1 MPEITPSLTIP
12 DEEIKIEFVR
22 ASGPGGQNVNKVA
35 TAAQLRFDAANSPS
49 LPEDVKERLLK
60 LAGSRATSEGV
71 IILEARQYRT
81 QEQNRADALLRLA
94 ELIRQALKKPKI
106 RRPTRAG
113 TAARAARVASK
124 RQRGQLK
131 KIRQYNPEE
140 WE

>member
-1 MPEITPSLTIP
+1 MPEITPSLIIP

-35 TAAQLRFDAANSPS
+35 TAAQLRFDVANSPS
-49 LPEDVKERLLK
+49 LTADVKERLLK
-60 LAGSRATSEGV
+60 LAGARATSEG
-71 IILEARQYRT
+71 IIIIDAHQYRT
-81 QEQNRADALLRLA
+81 QEQNRADAILRIS

-106 RRPTRAG
+106 RRPTRPG
-113 TAARAARVASK
+113 TAASAARVAAK

-131 KIRQYNPEE
+131 KIRNYDPED